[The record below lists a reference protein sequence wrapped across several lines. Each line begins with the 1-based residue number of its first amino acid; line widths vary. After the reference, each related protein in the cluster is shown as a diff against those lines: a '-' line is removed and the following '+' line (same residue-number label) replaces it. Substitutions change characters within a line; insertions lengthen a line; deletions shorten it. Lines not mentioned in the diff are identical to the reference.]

1 LRILL
6 DARTISPQMTPLPE
20 PSADARAHSERVAAH
35 IRGEIAA
42 AGGWIGFARFMELAL
57 YAPGLGYYMAGARKL
72 GAEGDFTTAP
82 ELAPLY
88 GHTLARAAAAA
99 LAAPDDEI
107 LEIGAGTGALAASLL
122 EELERLGRLPRRYL
136 IVELSPELRARS
148 RDTLAARVPHL
159 MERVAWLNGLPPAVS
174 GFVIGNEVLDAMPV
188 HVVRANAGENT
199 GSIEEAGVALGASG
213 AFEWAYRPAAGEV
226 ARVARA
232 LALPDGYT
240 TEIGLVASA
249 FVASLTRTIERG
261 VALFIDYGFPRREYY
276 HPQRNRG
283 TLMCHYR
290 HRAHDDPFFLPG
302 LQDITAHVDFTA
314 IAEAARAAG
323 ADVLGY
329 ATQAQLLV
337 NCGLTEVMARVPA
350 ADAKRYLP
358 LAAAANKLTSPSEMG
373 ELFKAIAFGRGAA
386 DDLAAFRSGDRRH
399 TL

>member
-1 LRILL
+1 
-6 DARTISPQMTPLPE
+6 MTPLPE
-20 PSADARAHSERVAAH
+20 PSADARVHSERVAAH
-35 IRGEIAA
+35 IRGEIAR

-82 ELAPLY
+82 ELSALY

-107 LEIGAGTGALAASLL
+107 LEIGAGSGALAASLL

-136 IVELSPELRARS
+136 ILELSPELRARS

-159 MERVAWLNGLPPAVS
+159 MERVAWLNGLPPAVC

-188 HVVRANAGENT
+188 HVVRANAGT
-199 GSIEEAGVALGASG
+199 TEEAGVALGAGG
-213 AFEWAYRPAAGEV
+213 AFEWAYRPATGEV

-249 FVASLTRTIERG
+249 FVASLARTIERG
-261 VALFIDYGFPRREYY
+261 VALFVDYGFPRREYY

-337 NCGLTEVMARVPA
+337 NCGLTEMMSRIPP

-373 ELFKAIAFGRGAA
+373 ELFKAIAFGRGVA

>member
-1 LRILL
+1 
-6 DARTISPQMTPLPE
+6 MTPLPD
-20 PSADARAHSERVAAH
+20 PSPEARAHSERVAAH
-35 IRGEIAA
+35 IRDEIAR
-42 AGGWIGFARFMELAL
+42 AGGWLGFARFMELAL

-88 GHTLARAAAAA
+88 GHTLARAAAEA

-188 HVVRANAGENT
+188 HVVRAR
-199 GSIEEAGVALGASG
+199 GSAIEEAGVSLGAGG

-226 ARVARA
+226 ARAARA

-240 TEIGLVASA
+240 DRDRA
-249 FVASLTRTIERG
+249 
-261 VALFIDYGFPRREYY
+261 RRERVRRE
-276 HPQRNRG
+276 P
-283 TLMCHYR
+283 
-290 HRAHDDPFFLPG
+290 RAHDRARRRALRRLRLP
-302 LQDITAHVDFTA
+302 
-314 IAEAARAAG
+314 AARVLPPAAQPRH
-323 ADVLGY
+323 ADVPLPPPRARRPVLPARPAGHHRARRFHRGRRSRARAPARTCS
-329 ATQAQLLV
+329 ATP
-337 NCGLTEVMARVPA
+337 R
-350 ADAKRYLP
+350 R
-358 LAAAANKLTSPSEMG
+358 
-373 ELFKAIAFGRGAA
+373 
-386 DDLAAFRSGDRRH
+386 RSCS
-399 TL
+399 